1 MSKHTPGDWTNRPRN
16 PSSSSYSGYEVVT
29 RAKTKSGKGGY
40 TRIAIL
46 ADTKEAE
53 ANAKLLAAAP
63 DLLEALCC
71 VVRWHREH
79 DSGAGELFGR
89 DYVTTSILAIAKAE
103 GHVL

>member
-1 MSKHTPGDWTNRPRN
+1 MSKHTSAPWYYTEDAPEAVGSDCLGCVIVAELDGVRV
-16 PSSSSYSGYEVVT
+16 YSKTAT
-29 RAKTKSGKGGY
+29 RTHAT
-40 TRIAIL
+40 
-46 ADTKEAE
+46 AD
-53 ANAKLLAAAP
+53 AKLLAAAP

-89 DYVTTSILAIAKAE
+89 DYVTTSIFAIAKAE